1 MKEFLQKHGLPRPRR
16 SLFREAVRQLMIGGI
31 VYAALSLILTLV
43 GLVQSF
49 SNLYEPWDPPV
60 IRHILVDTPHDYF
73 YNVVNYGTLLSVAFV
88 VLACF
93 YATSYLRSVS
103 SRDYYASTPHT
114 VGTVWLN
121 FAAAVFV
128 WNLLGIAVSLPIT
141 MMFLLPQALNAI
153 GCCLLVT
160 FHRLAISTLAFG
172 LTMLAISLTGRLV
185 NAIITLAGMGV
196 FLNTVREMI
205 TLPYA
210 RRTYV
215 LDDYNNGFTTVSSF
229 LVKAII
235 ALPDPIGDLYRSTKY
250 GGEYCLDWRIWDE
263 GVWGQAWL
271 MLAAGLVMTALAAF
285 IVNRRRGDEAG
296 QPFVSRAAHAV
307 GLLSLTF
314 PATAFGLGTL
324 YRLCVSFDEW
334 GDASVD
340 FRFWLGMEDFSY
352 DDRWFI
358 PVSLLVFAA
367 SFWLAELVFTLDVRH
382 AHRGYLA
389 LPAALL
395 MVGGL
400 LGAGHGLSHADYLR
414 RPSADEVVSFS
425 LSSYEYDHYNLKYFW
440 NGSAFF
446 DWIDEET
453 PFYDREIIEYC
464 TYQIG
469 YVLDNGGSYPIIEEY
484 QLTPEQEEKYEY
496 WGQEHASLRLG
507 GVDVT
512 LHLKDGHSMTRTVI
526 FDRAHLEAL
535 EQLLAGDEAVMNRC
549 VGLPAS
555 DSANIVINHSL
566 LAPEFSK
573 EETQEIYD
581 CLTKEYNAKSNA
593 EKYDFLKRY
602 AVSMENYDGA
612 ENYDFF
618 LNTDKSYDPYDFEP
632 YFVYDMVSDSDT
644 GYREKDFVAGE
655 QSREPG
661 RFEWSISTYNS
672 DESEYFITLSVSG
685 YRKGHLYQNDNS
697 YAVSIYITPES
708 LPETFALVT
717 RSYENDRDKLADR
730 LSEPSDPKDNRYLDL
745 DVIYVDPSGTD
756 NTAWEIDYERLTP
769 ELFKARYGSA
779 DDDPPYYDDKDYKW
793 EEYARETDEATGT
806 EIISRYGENA
816 PERDIYFYE
825 INPEDGLAALA
836 EALRNPEPLDLTK
849 PYCVIYVHDFNNYM
863 DWYRERNGK
872 GKNYKVYCNCASPL
886 DGLNPYRILKLD
898 PFPLVEEKDDSYIED
913 EVYDEDEDYIE
924 DEPAA

>member
-1 MKEFLQKHGLPRPRR
+1 MKDFLQKHGLPRPRR
-16 SLFREAVRQLMIGGI
+16 FLFREAVRQLMIGGI

-43 GLVQSF
+43 GLVQRF
-49 SNLYEPWDPPV
+49 SVLYETWGASAIHHTLYNEPY
-60 IRHILVDTPHDYF
+60 DYF
-73 YNVVNYGTLLSVAFV
+73 YNVVNYGTLLSVVFV

-185 NAIITLAGMGV
+185 NAVITLAGMSV

-210 RRTYV
+210 HRASDM
-215 LDDYNNGFTTVSSF
+215 DDYYNGFTSVSSF
-229 LVKAII
+229 LVKTIT
-235 ALPDPIGDLYRSTKY
+235 ALPDPIGDLYRESES
-250 GGEYCLDWRIWDE
+250 GGYALDMCIWDE

-307 GLLSLTF
+307 GLLSITF

-324 YRLCVSFDEW
+324 YRLCVHFDEW

-340 FRFWLGMEDFSY
+340 FRFWMGMEDFSY

-367 SFWLAELVFTLDVRH
+367 SFWLAELAFTLDVRH
-382 AHRGYLA
+382 AHRGYAA

-425 LSSYEYDHYNLKYFW
+425 FTHYEYDHYNLKYFW
-440 NGSAFF
+440 SDSAFF
-446 DWIDEET
+446 DWIDKDT

-484 QLTPEQEEKYEY
+484 RLTPEQEEKYEY

-507 GVDVT
+507 GVNVT
-512 LHLKDGHSMTRTVI
+512 LRLKDGHSMTRTVI

-535 EQLLAGDEAVMNRC
+535 EQLIAGDETVMNRC

-555 DSANIVINHSL
+555 DSANVDVNYSL
-566 LAPEFSK
+566 LAPNFSK
-573 EETQEIYD
+573 EETREIYD
-581 CLTKEYNAKSNA
+581 CLTKEYNARSNA
-593 EKYDFLKRY
+593 EKYDFLRRY
-602 AVSMENYDGA
+602 ASTVDDYDGA

-618 LNTDKSYDPYDFEP
+618 LNTDKSYDPYDFKP
-632 YFVYDMVSDSDT
+632 YFVYDIVSDSDT
-644 GYREKDFVAGE
+644 EYREKDFVAGQ

-661 RFEWSISTYNS
+661 RYEWNISTYNS
-672 DESEYFITLSVSG
+672 YESEYFITLSVSG
-685 YRKGHLYQNDNS
+685 YREGHLYQNDNS
-697 YAVSIYITPES
+697 YAVHIYITPES

-717 RSYENDRDKLADR
+717 RSFENDRDKLADR
-730 LSEPSDPKDNRYLDL
+730 LSEPSDPKDKRYLELEVD
-745 DVIYVDPSGTD
+745 YVDPSGTD
-756 NTAWEIDYERLTP
+756 NTTWEITYDRLTP
-769 ELFKARYGSA
+769 EVIKDREDLK
-779 DDDPPYYDDKDYKW
+779 DDDPPYYDDNEAYHW

-806 EIISRYGENA
+806 EIISRYGEDA

-825 INPEDGLAALA
+825 ITPEDGLAALA
-836 EALRNPEPLDLTK
+836 EALRNPVPLDLTK
-849 PYCVIYVHDFNNYM
+849 PYCVIKVRDYASYK
-863 DWYRERNGK
+863 DWVKDRRGET
-872 GKNYKVYCNCASPL
+872 YKVYCNCAFPL

-898 PFPLVEEKDDSYIED
+898 PFPMVEEEDDST
-913 EVYDEDEDYIE
+913 IE